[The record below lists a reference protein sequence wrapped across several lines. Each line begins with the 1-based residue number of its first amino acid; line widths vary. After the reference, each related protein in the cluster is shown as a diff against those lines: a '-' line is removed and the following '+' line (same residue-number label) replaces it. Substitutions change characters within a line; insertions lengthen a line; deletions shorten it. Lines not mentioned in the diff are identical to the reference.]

1 MAGTKVGALK
11 AKQKIMDRYGDD
23 WYSKIGELGGRA
35 MVPKGFAL
43 NPQLAVEAGRKGGT
57 ISRRGPAKKSMVR
70 KVNDGE
76 SLAEGN
82 NQFRGEDK

>member
-1 MAGTKVGALK
+1 MAGTKAGGQK
-11 AKQKIMDRYGDD
+11 CKQRLLERYGED
-23 WYSKIGELGGRA
+23 YFSKMGKKGGKA

-43 NPQLAVEAGRKGGT
+43 NPELASRAGKLGGS

-82 NQFRGEDK
+82 N

>member
-1 MAGTKVGALK
+1 MAGTKAGGQK
-11 AKQKIMDRYGDD
+11 CKQRLLERYGED
-23 WYSKIGELGGRA
+23 YFSKLGKIGGSRTGSA
-35 MVPKGFAL
+35 KGFAA
-43 NPQLAVEAGRKGGT
+43 NPELASRAGKLGGS

-82 NQFRGEDK
+82 N

>member
-1 MAGTKVGALK
+1 MGKK
-11 AKQKIMDRYGDD
+11 
-23 WYSKIGELGGRA
+23 GGKA

-43 NPQLAVEAGRKGGT
+43 NPEKAAEAGRRGGT

-76 SLAEGN
+76 NLAEGK
-82 NQFRGEDK
+82 Q